1 MDSLLELS
9 IFTIVCAL
17 FVHARIALISTRVKL
32 KDTEIR
38 LRWAKQTLK
47 AVRGKEADGSGNND

>member
-1 MDSLLELS
+1 MLEAVL
-9 IFTIVCAL
+9 IVVL
-17 FVHARIALISTRVKL
+17 FAWNIYLRIVLTNTRVKL